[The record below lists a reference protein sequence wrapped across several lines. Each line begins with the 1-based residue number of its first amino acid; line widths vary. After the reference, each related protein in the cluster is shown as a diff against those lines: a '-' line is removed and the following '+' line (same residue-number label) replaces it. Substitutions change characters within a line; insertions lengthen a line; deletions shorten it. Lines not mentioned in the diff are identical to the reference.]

1 MLAGVLATPLISPIC
16 AQRLMPQDSCA
27 SSFFTPLWTIPKCLM
42 IELFGILEAV
52 LVKTVSLILVS
63 NVIARSILLANLM
76 VLG

>member
-1 MLAGVLATPLISPIC
+1 
-16 AQRLMPQDSCA
+16 MPHDRQ
-27 SSFFTPLWTIPKCLM
+27 